1 MQLTPENRIR
11 LRATVFGKTEAGRV
25 EFVQRS
31 AGLSARQR
39 SVLILIDGQKALGE
53 IETWLSED
61 EMLEAVEALLRKG
74 LVGISSAPAPAPAPA
89 PASAPAKP
97 RGASRP
103 AAPAAAAAP
112 AATAPAP
119 EPALDPVPPPAP
131 ARTAAALAAAREF
144 MVGAARKH
152 LGLMA
157 ADLVRRIEQAKDE
170 SQLAG
175 VIGLWHVS
183 LRESKTGKPCAEG
196 LLAEA
201 RALLA

>member
-31 AGLSARQR
+31 AGLTARQR

-53 IETWLSED
+53 IETWLGED
-61 EMLEAVEALLRKG
+61 EMLEAVEALLRRG
-74 LVGISSAPAPAPAPA
+74 LVGITSAPSPAPVRSPA
-89 PASAPAKP
+89 
-97 RGASRP
+97 G
-103 AAPAAAAAP
+103 
-112 AATAPAP
+112 
-119 EPALDPVPPPAP
+119 
-131 ARTAAALAAAREF
+131 AAALAAAREF
-144 MVGAARKH
+144 MMAAARKH

-157 ADLVRRIEQAKDE
+157 ADLVRRIEHAKDE

>member
-11 LRATVFGKTEAGRV
+11 LRGTVFGKTEAGRV

-39 SVLILIDGQKALGE
+39 AVLILIDGQKAFGE
-53 IETWLSED
+53 IETWLGED

-74 LVGISSAPAPAPAPA
+74 LVGISSAPAPAPAP
-89 PASAPAKP
+89 SH
-97 RGASRP
+97 P
-103 AAPAAAAAP
+103 AAIG
-112 AATAPAP
+112 T
-119 EPALDPVPPPAP
+119 
-131 ARTAAALAAAREF
+131 AALAAAREF
-144 MVGAARKH
+144 MAAAARKH

-157 ADLVRRIEQAKDE
+157 ADLVRRIEHAKDE

>member
-1 MQLTPENRIR
+1 MQLTPENRLR

-31 AGLSARQR
+31 AGLTARQR

-53 IETWLSED
+53 IETWLGED

-74 LVGISSAPAPAPAPA
+74 LVGISSAPAPVPAPAPA
-89 PASAPAKP
+89 PQPA
-97 RGASRP
+97 G
-103 AAPAAAAAP
+103 
-112 AATAPAP
+112 
-119 EPALDPVPPPAP
+119 
-131 ARTAAALAAAREF
+131 AAALTAAREF
-144 MVGAARKH
+144 MMAAARKH

-157 ADLVRRIEQAKDE
+157 ADLVRRIEHAKDE

>member
-11 LRATVFGKTEAGRV
+11 LRATVFAKTEAGRV

-31 AGLSARQR
+31 AGLTARQR
-39 SVLILIDGQKALGE
+39 AVLILIDGQKALGE
-53 IETWLSED
+53 IETWLGED
-61 EMLEAVEALLRKG
+61 EMLEAVEALLRQG
-74 LVGISSAPAPAPAPA
+74 LVGISSAPAPQ
-89 PASAPAKP
+89 
-97 RGASRP
+97 
-103 AAPAAAAAP
+103 AAPA
-112 AATAPAP
+112 TARSAVGS
-119 EPALDPVPPPAP
+119 AG
-131 ARTAAALAAAREF
+131 LAKAREF
-144 MVGAARKH
+144 MVAAARKH

-157 ADLVRRIEQAKDE
+157 ADLVRRIEHAKDE

>member
-25 EFVQRS
+25 EFVQRG
-31 AGLSARQR
+31 AGLTARQR

-53 IETWLSED
+53 IETWLGED

-74 LVGISSAPAPAPAPA
+74 LVGISSAPAPVPAPA
-89 PASAPAKP
+89 P
-97 RGASRP
+97 P
-103 AAPAAAAAP
+103 AAG
-112 AATAPAP
+112 
-119 EPALDPVPPPAP
+119 
-131 ARTAAALAAAREF
+131 AAALAAARDF
-144 MVGAARKH
+144 MVSAARKH

-157 ADLVRRIEQAKDE
+157 ADLVRRIEHAKDE

>member
-25 EFVQRS
+25 EFVQRG
-31 AGLSARQR
+31 AGLTARQR

-74 LVGISSAPAPAPAPA
+74 LVGISSAPAPAA
-89 PASAPAKP
+89 
-97 RGASRP
+97 
-103 AAPAAAAAP
+103 
-112 AATAPAP
+112 
-119 EPALDPVPPPAP
+119 VPPPAP
-131 ARTAAALAAAREF
+131 ATSAVGAAAMAAAREF
-144 MVGAARKH
+144 MVSAARKH

-157 ADLVRRIEQAKDE
+157 ADLVRRIEHAKDE
-170 SQLAG
+170 SQLAA
-175 VIGLWHVS
+175 VVGLWHVS

>member
-31 AGLSARQR
+31 AGLTARQR

-53 IETWLSED
+53 IETWLGED
-61 EMLEAVEALLRKG
+61 DMLEAVEALLRKG
-74 LVGISSAPAPAPAPA
+74 LVGISSAPAPAAAP
-89 PASAPAKP
+89 
-97 RGASRP
+97 P
-103 AAPAAAAAP
+103 AASPIATPPAAA
-112 AATAPAP
+112 T
-119 EPALDPVPPPAP
+119 V
-131 ARTAAALAAAREF
+131 AAREF
-144 MVGAARKH
+144 MVAAARKH

-157 ADLVRRIEQAKDE
+157 ADLVRRIEHAKDE

>member
-11 LRATVFGKTEAGRV
+11 LRGTVFGKTEAGRV

-39 SVLILIDGQKALGE
+39 AVLILIDGQKAFGE
-53 IETWLSED
+53 IETWLGED

-74 LVGISSAPAPAPAPA
+74 LVGISSAPAL
-89 PASAPAKP
+89 AS
-97 RGASRP
+97 SHP
-103 AAPAAAAAP
+103 AAIG
-112 AATAPAP
+112 T
-119 EPALDPVPPPAP
+119 
-131 ARTAAALAAAREF
+131 AALAAAREF
-144 MVGAARKH
+144 MVAAARKH

-157 ADLVRRIEQAKDE
+157 ADLVRRIEHAKDE

>member
-1 MQLTPENRIR
+1 MRV
-11 LRATVFGKTEAGRV
+11 RATVFSKTDAGRV

-53 IETWLSED
+53 IETWLGEE

-74 LVGISSAPAPAPAPA
+74 LVGIASAPAPLPA
-89 PASAPAKP
+89 
-97 RGASRP
+97 RP
-103 AAPAAAAAP
+103 AAG
-112 AATAPAP
+112 T
-119 EPALDPVPPPAP
+119 
-131 ARTAAALAAAREF
+131 AALAAARDF
-144 MVGAARKH
+144 MVAAARKH

-157 ADLVRRIEQAKDE
+157 ADLVRRIEHAKDE

>member
-25 EFVQRS
+25 EFVQRG
-31 AGLSARQR
+31 AGLTARQR

-74 LVGISSAPAPAPAPA
+74 LVGISSAPAPVPSTA
-89 PASAPAKP
+89 PASV
-97 RGASRP
+97 P
-103 AAPAAAAAP
+103 AAVAP
-112 AATAPAP
+112 S
-119 EPALDPVPPPAP
+119 VG
-131 ARTAAALAAAREF
+131 AAALVAAREF
-144 MVGAARKH
+144 MVSAARKH

-175 VIGLWHVS
+175 VIGLWHVT

-201 RALLA
+201 RALLS

>member
-11 LRATVFGKTEAGRV
+11 LRATVFAKTEAGRV

-31 AGLSARQR
+31 AGLTARQR
-39 SVLILIDGQKALGE
+39 AVLILIDGQKALGE
-53 IETWLSED
+53 IETWLGED

-74 LVGISSAPAPAPAPA
+74 LVGISSAPAPAAA
-89 PASAPAKP
+89 ATSAASAI
-97 RGASRP
+97 RVSE
-103 AAPAAAAAP
+103 
-112 AATAPAP
+112 P
-119 EPALDPVPPPAP
+119 EPVPK
-131 ARTAAALAAAREF
+131 AALAKAREF
-144 MVGAARKH
+144 MVAAARKH

-157 ADLVRRIEQAKDE
+157 ADLVRRIEHAKDE

>member
-25 EFVQRS
+25 EFVQRG
-31 AGLSARQR
+31 AGLTARQR

-74 LVGISSAPAPAPAPA
+74 LVGISSAPAPVPSAA
-89 PASAPAKP
+89 PASQ
-97 RGASRP
+97 
-103 AAPAAAAAP
+103 PAAAAA
-112 AATAPAP
+112 AS
-119 EPALDPVPPPAP
+119 VG
-131 ARTAAALAAAREF
+131 AAALAAAREF
-144 MVGAARKH
+144 MVSAARKH

-175 VIGLWHVS
+175 VIGLWHVT

-201 RALLA
+201 RALLP

>member
-31 AGLSARQR
+31 AGLTARQR

-53 IETWLSED
+53 IETWLGED

-74 LVGISSAPAPAPAPA
+74 LVGISSAPAPVAAAAVAQAAPAPQ
-89 PASAPAKP
+89 PTASE
-97 RGASRP
+97 S
-103 AAPAAAAAP
+103 AAPRSGAG
-112 AATAPAP
+112 
-119 EPALDPVPPPAP
+119 
-131 ARTAAALAAAREF
+131 AAALAAAREF
-144 MVGAARKH
+144 MVASARKH

-157 ADLVRRIEQAKDE
+157 ADLVRRIEHAKDE
-170 SQLAG
+170 SQLAS

>member
-31 AGLSARQR
+31 AGLTARQR

-53 IETWLSED
+53 IETWLGED
-61 EMLEAVEALLRKG
+61 EMLEAVEALLRRG
-74 LVGISSAPAPAPAPA
+74 LVGITSAPAPAPVRSPA
-89 PASAPAKP
+89 
-97 RGASRP
+97 G
-103 AAPAAAAAP
+103 
-112 AATAPAP
+112 
-119 EPALDPVPPPAP
+119 
-131 ARTAAALAAAREF
+131 AAALAAAREF
-144 MVGAARKH
+144 MMAAARKH

-157 ADLVRRIEQAKDE
+157 ADLVRRIEHAKDE